1 MRKALWAFPVI
12 ILLAAAAA
20 ALPSLPAARDS
31 QKSDTALRTVRVSVR
46 AANDGRFVQ
55 DLSLGD
61 FEILD
66 AGLPQTADGLAVI
79 DNGRLTR
86 QDGAAIPGAGGGRRI
101 WVLLQMT
108 DYDSKLEGALQ
119 YLFQDVLTERDSL
132 TLVTPGKPYVLSP
145 EAFRKRPKDEIA
157 KETTKLVR
165 KDILSGNS
173 DYRTIM
179 ADLKRIVRA
188 IEGSNQSH
196 PMDDIESE
204 ADAGDS
210 AFGIE
215 LSLPRYKAA
224 LVKLDSLRLVDP
236 RRFMA
241 MAEGLR
247 QSVEPAV
254 VFLVY
259 QREFRPEINPTIMAQ
274 LMSLNQDRDD
284 ILASLQ
290 DLFTFYRR
298 EVSFELEPVRRAFA
312 DAGAVF
318 NFVFM
323 NRQAKQSF
331 GVTMTEQSEDLF
343 KIFSDI
349 SASTGG
355 AVSTTGDPGK
365 GFQKVAEETRQ
376 AYILRY
382 LPSDPGRKGEFRPL
396 SVRVKGR
403 DCKVTHQAGYIV
415 R

>member
-1 MRKALWAFPVI
+1 MRKALWTIPVI
-12 ILLAAAAA
+12 VLLAAAAA
-20 ALPSLPAARDS
+20 VLPSLLAARDS
-31 QKSDTALRTVRVSVR
+31 QSTQPAPRTIRVSVR
-46 AANDGRFVQ
+46 AANDGRFVE
-55 DLSLGD
+55 DLGLGD

-66 AGLPQTADGLAVI
+66 GGRPQTADGLAVI
-79 DNGRLTR
+79 DNGRVIR
-86 QDGAAIPGAGGGRRI
+86 QEGATIPGSGGGRRI

-108 DYDSKLEGALQ
+108 DYDSKIEGALN
-119 YLFQDVLTERDSL
+119 YLFKEVLTEQDSL
-132 TLVTPGKPYVLSP
+132 NLITPGKPYILSA

-188 IEGSNQSH
+188 IQGASQAS
-196 PMDDIESE
+196 PMDDIDAE

-210 AFGIE
+210 DFGIE
-215 LSLPRYKAA
+215 LTLPRYKAA

-247 QSVEPAV
+247 QSTEPAV
-254 VFLVY
+254 VFLIY
-259 QREFRPEINPTIMAQ
+259 QREFRPEINPTILSL
-274 LMSLNQDRDD
+274 LMSAYQDRDD

-290 DLFTFYRR
+290 ELFTFYRR

-312 DAGAVF
+312 DSGAVF
-318 NFVFM
+318 NFIFM
-323 NRQAKQSF
+323 SKQAKQSF
-331 GVTMTEQSEDLF
+331 GITMTEQSEDLF
-343 KIFSDI
+343 KIFSGI
-349 SASTGG
+349 SSSTGG
-355 AVSTTGDPGK
+355 AVSTSGDPGT
-365 GFQKVAEETRQ
+365 GFRKTAEETRR

-382 LPSDPGRKGEFRPL
+382 LPSDSGAKGEFREL
-396 SVRVKGR
+396 SVRIKGR
-403 DCKVTHQAGYIV
+403 DCKVTHQAGYIS